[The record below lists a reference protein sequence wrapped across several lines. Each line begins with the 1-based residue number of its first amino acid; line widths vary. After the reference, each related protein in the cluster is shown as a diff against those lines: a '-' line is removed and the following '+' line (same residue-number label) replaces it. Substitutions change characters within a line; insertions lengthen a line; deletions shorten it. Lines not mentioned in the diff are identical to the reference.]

1 MQFIPFLKIVYLA
14 YICTSCHAANSP
26 TYRAVVYPQLF
37 EGRDE
42 NTKVLKI
49 NDEITLNLQPSSI
62 LHDEFFL
69 RKYRQGVS
77 EYRYFDVET
86 LQQDLYHDSRQLAA
100 VVVSEEDGVLRV
112 EGVVGPKLK
121 IRPIEA
127 SERSEYGPEA
137 HLVDTIED
145 SDSDNVY
152 GKLVDEKT
160 MISERARNDRYGFD
174 PSAYSV
180 ETIFPEVLITCDSV
194 FHREFRSTKKMLKYV
209 MVTFQVVVIRYL
221 GVRNPRVRPILRG
234 IELTNY
240 TQEHIYYTYLPG
252 GGIDALKSLYSI
264 KDYVARKTTLYAN
277 FDLLYFITGHDMIA
291 LQGSRR
297 ESALSGFAF
306 VGSACLASR
315 QQLGED
321 TAYSYRG
328 IRIMAHEIA
337 HTLGCSHDGT
347 AVDGHLRGFK
357 ADSSRCPWSDGYI
370 MSYIEED
377 VRSMKFSTCCDYD
390 ISQYSWMYGAD
401 CLRRNST
408 KKISKRWRKVFKLPG
423 EVLSRNEQCK
433 LTYPDLKRTYYMEA
447 KGIKECRVY
456 CFVPG
461 DQFGGADYYWPM
473 YLIDG
478 STCRNEPKQICINGQ
493 CMQDRR
499 KRKRRKKNRKVK
511 SSDEC

>member
-1 MQFIPFLKIVYLA
+1 MHNNDDDDNNENNDDDDNNENNDDDNNENNDDDNNENNDDDNNNENNNDTNNNDTNNNDTNNNDINNKY
-14 YICTSCHAANSP
+14 SNDNSKDNDIDNSNDSNNNHIDNTP
-26 TYRAVVYPQLF
+26 SYRAVVYPKLF

-62 LHDEFFL
+62 LHEEFFL

-100 VVVSEEDGVLRV
+100 VIVSEEDGVLRV

-121 IRPIEA
+121 IRPVEA
-127 SERSEYGPEA
+127 TERSEYGPHA
-137 HLVDTIED
+137 HLIDTIED

-152 GKLVDEKT
+152 GKLEEKM
-160 MISERARNDRYGFD
+160 MITERAANDRYGFD
-174 PSAYSV
+174 PSAYNT
-180 ETIFPEVLITCDSV
+180 EIIYPEVLITCDSV
-194 FHREFRSTKKMLKYV
+194 FHHGFKSTHKMLKYV

-221 GVRNPRVRPILRG
+221 GVKNPRVRPILRG

-240 TQEHIYYTYLPG
+240 TIEHHYYSYLAG

-264 KDYVARKTTLYAN
+264 KDYVATKTTLYEG

-291 LQGSRR
+291 LQGGKR

-328 IRIMAHEIA
+328 IRIMTHEIA

-347 AVDGHLRGFK
+347 AVEGHLRGFK

-390 ISQYSWMYGAD
+390 ISQYSWIRA
-401 CLRRNST
+401 
-408 KKISKRWRKVFKLPG
+408 
-423 EVLSRNEQCK
+423 SRNAGYIASFQE
-433 LTYPDLKRTYYMEA
+433 
-447 KGIKECRVY
+447 
-456 CFVPG
+456 
-461 DQFGGADYYWPM
+461 
-473 YLIDG
+473 G
-478 STCRNEPKQICINGQ
+478 SSEEPITTGPCT
-493 CMQDRR
+493 
-499 KRKRRKKNRKVK
+499 
-511 SSDEC
+511 